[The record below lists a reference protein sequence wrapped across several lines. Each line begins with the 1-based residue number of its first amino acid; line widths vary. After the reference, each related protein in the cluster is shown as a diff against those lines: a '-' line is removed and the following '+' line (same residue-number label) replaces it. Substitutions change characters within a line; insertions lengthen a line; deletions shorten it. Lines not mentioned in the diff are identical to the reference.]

1 MRKDKKK
8 NKRAQNSGSKRP
20 FFLRMLD
27 YVEIVGN
34 KLPHPAT
41 LFAGLALLVVIISW
55 IGHLTGATAQHPVD
69 GQSIYAKSLLSGE
82 GLRWMY
88 ENILQ
93 NFLKFP
99 PLGYV
104 LVVMV
109 GIGAAEGSGLFST
122 MIRALVLGAP
132 KRLITAAIV
141 LAGVVSGLAV
151 EAGYVILIPLGAMIF
166 HALGRHP
173 MAGLAAAF
181 TGVSGGFGANFFI
194 GSIDP
199 ILAGISES
207 AAQMI
212 IPDIVVNPAVNYYFM
227 IASSFVVL
235 IAGTWVTEKIVEPR
249 LGPYKG
255 TAERMPIE
263 QLSLKEKKGL
273 RNAGWALLATLALL
287 ALTVI
292 PENGLFRDP
301 ESGSVLHSPFFR
313 GIIIGILLMFFF
325 PALAYGI
332 TVGSI
337 RNDKDVA
344 HHIGKSMST
353 MGGYI
358 VLVFFAAQFVYFFN
372 YSNLGIIFA
381 IKGANTL
388 QSIGLTGIP
397 LIVGFVILSAFIN
410 MFMGSASAKWAIMA
424 PVFIPMLML
433 IDPPYHPGLTQA
445 AFRIGD
451 SLTNLIT
458 PMMSYFAL
466 IVTFAEK
473 YDKRYGIG
481 TIISTMLPY
490 TLILGI
496 VWIALLVVWMLF
508 GLPLGPDGPLYIP

>member
-1 MRKDKKK
+1 MK
-8 NKRAQNSGSKRP
+8 NSPKQNNGAKRP

-55 IGHLTGATAQHPVD
+55 IGHIAGTTAQHPVD
-69 GQSIYAKSLLSGE
+69 GHSIYAKSLLSGE

-122 MIRALVLGAP
+122 MIRAMVLGAP

-235 IAGTWVTEKIVEPR
+235 FVGTWVTEKIVEPR

-263 QLSLKEKKGL
+263 QLTPKEKKGL
-273 RNAGWALLATLALL
+273 RYAGWALLATLVLL
-287 ALTVI
+287 AFTII

-332 TVGSI
+332 TVGTI

-388 QSIGLTGIP
+388 QSVGLTGIP

-473 YDKRYGIG
+473 YDKRNGIG

-490 TLILGI
+490 TILLGLA
-496 VWIALLVVWMLF
+496 WIALLVVWMLL
-508 GLPLGPDGPLYIP
+508 GIPLGPDGPLYIG